1 MGGKCGRFVWL
12 TTLPP
17 SCADCVEIWEPQPP
31 GTLRACPV
39 IALPLL
45 RRKPLLSSS
54 GCGSPGK
61 SELMC
66 STSVHCRI
74 FYTHMI
80 SQLTHLY
87 KYVQSDVI
95 ILQLHVSINPVIIIS
110 VAFNKNT
117 INIQIIIQKC
127 VIKPIDIT
135 FDISVVFLMVTEFYT
150 KLHCH

>member
-1 MGGKCGRFVWL
+1 
-12 TTLPP
+12 
-17 SCADCVEIWEPQPP
+17 
-31 GTLRACPV
+31 
-39 IALPLL
+39 
-45 RRKPLLSSS
+45 
-54 GCGSPGK
+54 
-61 SELMC
+61 
-66 STSVHCRI
+66 
-74 FYTHMI
+74 MI